1 MNGNGRTAAPALQTA
16 LEKSENGFGNA
27 ISNGRMVAMTATIT
41 IDKAGRLVL
50 PKVMRDKLR
59 LRAGSRLTVDLV
71 GDKIEL
77 AEAMPEARIERR
89 KDGLPVVVGWEGF
102 DAAKAVREMRADQV
116 ARLDAS
122 YDQ

>member
-1 MNGNGRTAAPALQTA
+1 
-16 LEKSENGFGNA
+16 
-27 ISNGRMVAMTATIT
+27 MVAMTATIT